1 MESILVLYPLAGH
14 LGTCHAVWVAVKC
27 SRLALAALLWFAPA
41 HAQQVPDT
49 LEQRLVACAAC
60 HGKNG
65 EGLKANEYYP
75 RIAGKPARYLFN
87 QLVNFRERR
96 RQSPAMNYMVGFLS
110 DDYLRDIARYYAM
123 QPPRYPVARGKPWRG
138 GPAPGGALMPAG
150 GPGKKAPRLRRLP
163 RRAPHR
169 DGAGDSGPG
178 RPGGALHRRADGRMA
193 PPPPARPGARVH
205 GEHRL
210 AADPGRRRA
219 HRRVP
224 RKPPAPRARRAAARR
239 LAEAPHGVRR
249 RMNQTQRLTAV
260 AILGVAIVLGIGFVV
275 HFPWKSDP
283 PRGGPAGADLKLG
296 EYLIQ
301 AGNCY
306 SCHTAH
312 DGKPYAGGRPVA
324 TPYGTLYSSNI
335 TPDPQTGVGN
345 WSADDFWR
353 ALHEGKPKDG
363 SLLYPAF
370 PYWAFTKVT
379 REHADAMYAYLK
391 SIPPV
396 SQQNRAHE
404 MRFPYD
410 RRPLLARW
418 QALYFR
424 EGEFKPD
431 PRQTPEWNRG
441 AYLVE
446 GLGHCAACHGQRG
459 AWGSVREKDIGGG
472 LIPMLNWYAQIG

>member
-1 MESILVLYPLAGH
+1 
-14 LGTCHAVWVAVKC
+14 
-27 SRLALAALLWFAPA
+27 
-41 HAQQVPDT
+41 
-49 LEQRLVACAAC
+49 
-60 HGKNG
+60 
-65 EGLKANEYYP
+65 
-75 RIAGKPARYLFN
+75 
-87 QLVNFRERR
+87 
-96 RQSPAMNYMVGFLS
+96 
-110 DDYLRDIARYYAM
+110 
-123 QPPRYPVARGKPWRG
+123 
-138 GPAPGGALMPAG
+138 
-150 GPGKKAPRLRRLP
+150 
-163 RRAPHR
+163 
-169 DGAGDSGPG
+169 
-178 RPGGALHRRADGRMA
+178 
-193 PPPPARPGARVH
+193 
-205 GEHRL
+205 
-210 AADPGRRRA
+210 
-219 HRRVP
+219 
-224 RKPPAPRARRAAARR
+224 
-239 LAEAPHGVRR
+239 
-249 RMNQTQRLTAV
+249 MNQTQRLTAV

-275 HFPWKSDP
+275 HFPWKSEP

-353 ALHEGKPKDG
+353 ALHEGKSKDG

-370 PYWAFTKVT
+370 PYWAYTKVT

-410 RRPLLARW
+410 QRPLLAGW

-446 GLGHCAACHGQRG
+446 GLGHCAGCHGQRG

-472 LIPMLNWYAQIG
+472 LIPMLNWYAPSLGSKRDADEIAEFLKHGVSSARAAFGPMSEVIRDSLQHLEIADLRAMAVYLASRGDGDEETASGPRLTSAQQKQLMELGARVYHDRCADCHQQAGEGVPRVYPRLAANEAILMRNPVNAVRIVLNGGFPPSTRGNPRPYGMPPFAHVLSDGEVAAVVTYIRGAWGNRAAPVSAVQVASARGVPLD